1 MWTSIGK
8 LEIKKGLFYY
18 LLLYLFFFFWS
29 TFTLFALF
37 FYTNINHIS
46 DNFNK
51 KRGFSILFYPQGNLK
66 TFEDIKG
73 ILTNLNYIKKYQ
85 VIPPRELL
93 ASLEINLPKELL
105 DEKDLYNF
113 LPYLIRID
121 LISPDKSSQLKMDLQ
136 MYEKMFNITFEFISE
151 PHLKSLYFWQYS
163 NIVILAFIFLWNL
176 FYLLFFYFLIKT
188 LNSHLKEH
196 NEIFQFLGGSIFNLL
211 VIRFAILV
219 FPLILLLIL
228 SFLFYFY
235 ILSKLIYYFPVL
247 KIFPNLNNIFE
258 LSFFAIYLFFLIFI
272 YPIYLLILS
281 LRKI

>member
-8 LEIKKGLFYY
+8 LEIKKGLLYY

-73 ILTNLNYIKKYQ
+73 VLTNLNYIKEYQ

-93 ASLEINLPKELL
+93 ASLEINLPKEIL

-121 LISPDKSSQLKMDLQ
+121 LISPDKSSQLKRDLQ

-151 PHLKSLYFWQYS
+151 PHFKKF
-163 NIVILAFIFLWNL
+163 
-176 FYLLFFYFLIKT
+176 
-188 LNSHLKEH
+188 
-196 NEIFQFLGGSIFNLL
+196 
-211 VIRFAILV
+211 
-219 FPLILLLIL
+219 ILLA
-228 SFLFYFY
+228 
-235 ILSKLIYYFPVL
+235 
-247 KIFPNLNNIFE
+247 IF
-258 LSFFAIYLFFLIFI
+258 
-272 YPIYLLILS
+272 
-281 LRKI
+281 